1 MGGKKAKA
9 KPAPK
14 LKAKLATQFNCPFCS
29 HANSVEIKMDRK
41 GQVGLLKCRVCYA
54 DFEMR
59 INSLHQPVDVFAEWI
74 DQCEALNKK
83 PDTALSRRM

>member
-1 MGGKKAKA
+1 
-9 KPAPK
+9 
-14 LKAKLATQFNCPFCS
+14 
-29 HANSVEIKMDRK
+29 MDRK
-41 GQVGLLKCRVCYA
+41 GHVGFLKCRVCYA

-83 PDTALSRRM
+83 EPAASSVAKRKK